1 MPTLLVHLMN
11 EDPVLGDVDALPEA
25 NDNFITLHNPRRR
38 DGKDLPNIET
48 SVTSI
53 IFPVF
58 RITYIE
64 VIPTG
69 EEEEIIGFVR
79 E

>member
-11 EDPVLGDVDALPEA
+11 EDPVLGEADELPA
-25 NDNFITLHNPRRR
+25 VSDMIVVLRNPRRR
-38 DGKDLPNIET
+38 DGKDLPNLEA
-48 SVTSI
+48 SVTAVI
-53 IFPVF
+53 YPMF

-69 EEEEIIGFVR
+69 EEEQIVSFVR